1 LPDRTVLT
9 HTPHAVE
16 GCRTER
22 TPDHDHDPRPV
33 HLWLRHAHRDR
44 GDRDRVVPRD
54 LAALIERMEAATNDA
69 RRVLREMHEA
79 QRDFKSFR
87 QMIGTEVENQR
98 RRIASVG
105 DVYIEKMVGVREEI
119 DRAFEGLTMQAARHV
134 LDSMDE
140 KVDELIR
147 AAGKELAADLTSQRD
162 N

>member
-1 LPDRTVLT
+1 
-9 HTPHAVE
+9 
-16 GCRTER
+16 
-22 TPDHDHDPRPV
+22 
-33 HLWLRHAHRDR
+33 
-44 GDRDRVVPRD
+44 
-54 LAALIERMEAATNDA
+54 MEAATNDA